1 MSMSSQQRQASI
13 MRPSPLPRP
22 HEGPS
27 SIVCVSVFPGCLSFP
42 ARFASLGRKRERET
56 EREISHVA
64 IGFCIPVPYVHC
76 KGRCMDGMSLCI
88 LVPPPRSRKPKNE
101 KKFPSELVSTCSYLV
116 RWMYCTSVGRYSS
129 RFFFLLSLMISQVIF
144 IITYKWFEYIL
155 W

>member
-1 MSMSSQQRQASI
+1 

-42 ARFASLGRKRERET
+42 ARFASLGRKRERER
-56 EREISHVA
+56 ERE
-64 IGFCIPVPYVHC
+64 
-76 KGRCMDGMSLCI
+76 RE
-88 LVPPPRSRKPKNE
+88 RSRMSRLDFV
-101 KKFPSELVSTCSYLV
+101 FPYLMYIVRVDVWMVCHYVYSFRLPGLENRKMRKSFQANWFSTCSYLV

-129 RFFFLLSLMISQVIF
+129 RFFFLLSLMTSQVIF

-155 W
+155 